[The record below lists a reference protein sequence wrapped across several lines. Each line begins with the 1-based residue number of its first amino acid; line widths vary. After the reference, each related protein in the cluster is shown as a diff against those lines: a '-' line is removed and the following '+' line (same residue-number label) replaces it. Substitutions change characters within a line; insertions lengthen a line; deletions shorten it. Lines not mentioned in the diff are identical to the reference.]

1 MNRLDFRCFH
11 CDKPLAIAHH
21 GFCSRCVKL
30 LARSPYCGHCGSLLA
45 ENALSCGECLQ
56 NEPKWQRMV
65 QISVYKKPLTDWI
78 HCFKFHQQYWLDQP
92 LARLL
97 LLAVKQ
103 AQREH
108 GLALP
113 EAILPVP
120 LFWQRHWKRGYNQ
133 SELIAR
139 HLSRWLDIPLDTQ
152 SLSRIRHTAS
162 QRELTAQ
169 ERRLNLKNAF
179 CFKPQAGRFY
189 ERIAIVDDVV
199 TTGSTLNAIC
209 REVKRA
215 GVKEVQVWTL
225 ARA

>member
-1 MNRLDFRCFH
+1 MNRLGFRCFH
-11 CDKPLAIAHH
+11 CDKSLAIVNH

-30 LARSPYCGHCGSLLA
+30 LSCSPYCGHCGSLLA
-45 ENALSCGECLQ
+45 ENSLSCGECLQ

-65 QISVYKKPLTDWI
+65 QVSVYKKPLADWI
-78 HCFKFHQQYWLDQP
+78 HRFKFHQQYWLDQP

-108 GLALP
+108 GLVLP
-113 EAILPVP
+113 EVILPVP

-133 SELIAR
+133 AELIAC
-139 HLSRWLDIPLDTQ
+139 HLSRWLNIPLDTQ

-179 CFKPQAGRFY
+179 CFEPQAGKFY

-209 REVKRA
+209 REIKRV